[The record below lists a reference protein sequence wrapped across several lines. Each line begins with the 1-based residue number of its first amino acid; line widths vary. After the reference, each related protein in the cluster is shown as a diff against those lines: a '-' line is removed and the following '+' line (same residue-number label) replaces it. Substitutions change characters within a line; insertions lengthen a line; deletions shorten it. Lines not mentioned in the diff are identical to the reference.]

1 LIDKKTNSYYIAALS
16 AFVIW
21 GMFSFALKPLK
32 GYQSMDILFYR
43 VFFAA
48 MILIVYSFFFNKNKM
63 KANYQKFIALP
74 KNEKLSTIK
83 LTLFGGALLTANW
96 FVFIF
101 VINQISIKSAAY
113 AYLVCP
119 ILTTLFAFIII
130 KEKLLKHQWFAV
142 AISISSIVILAIY
155 NFNDL
160 MFSMIVAVSYALYLV
175 SQRKNTNIDKL
186 PILMFQMIFSA
197 ILLLPFYPYYS
208 GPTPTQEVFYVLI
221 LVIAIVFTIVPLLL
235 NLYAIEGLP
244 SSTVGILLYINPI
257 LNFIVAVVYFNEKTY
272 WYQWLSYT
280 LVGVSILVFNKHIL
294 FNRKQEII

>member
-1 LIDKKTNSYYIAALS
+1 LNDKKTNSYYIAALS

-48 MILIVYSFFFNKNKM
+48 MILIVYSFFFNKNRM

-294 FNRKQEII
+294 FKRKQEII

>member
-1 LIDKKTNSYYIAALS
+1 MIDKKTNSYYIAALS

>member
-1 LIDKKTNSYYIAALS
+1 LNDKKTNSYYVAALS

-32 GYQSMDILFYR
+32 VYQSIDILFYR

-63 KANYQKFIALP
+63 KANYQKFISLP
-74 KNEKLSTIK
+74 KNEKLTTIK

-101 VINQISIKSAAY
+101 VINQISIKAAAY

-130 KEKLLKHQWFAV
+130 KEKLLKHQWVAV
-142 AISISSIVILAIY
+142 AISIASIVILAIY

-208 GPTPTQEVFYVLI
+208 GPTPVQEVFYVLI

>member
-1 LIDKKTNSYYIAALS
+1 
-16 AFVIW
+16 
-21 GMFSFALKPLK
+21 MFSFALKPLK
-32 GYQSMDILFYR
+32 VYQSIDILFYR

-63 KANYQKFIALP
+63 KANYQKFISLP
-74 KNEKLSTIK
+74 KNEKLTTIK

-101 VINQISIKSAAY
+101 VINQISIKAAAY

-130 KEKLLKHQWFAV
+130 KEKLLKHQWVAV
-142 AISISSIVILAIY
+142 AISIASIVILAIY

-208 GPTPTQEVFYVLI
+208 GPTPVQEVFYVLI

-294 FNRKQEII
+294 FNKKQEII

>member
-1 LIDKKTNSYYIAALS
+1 MNDKKTNSYYVAALS

-32 GYQSMDILFYR
+32 VYQSIDILFYR

-63 KANYQKFIALP
+63 KANYQKFISLP
-74 KNEKLSTIK
+74 KNEKLTTIK

-101 VINQISIKSAAY
+101 VINQISIKAAAY

-130 KEKLLKHQWFAV
+130 KEKLLKHQWVAV
-142 AISISSIVILAIY
+142 AISIASIVILAIY

-208 GPTPTQEVFYVLI
+208 GPTPVQEVFYVLI

>member
-1 LIDKKTNSYYIAALS
+1 LNDKKTNSYYIAALS

-74 KNEKLSTIK
+74 KNEKLTTIK
-83 LTLFGGALLTANW
+83 LSLFGGALLTANW

-101 VINQISIKSAAY
+101 VINQISIKAAAY

-142 AISISSIVILAIY
+142 VISISSIVILAIY

-160 MFSMIVAVSYALYLV
+160 MFSMIVAVSYDLYLV

-208 GPTPTQEVFYVLI
+208 GPTPTQDVFYVLI

-257 LNFIVAVVYFNEKTY
+257 LNFIVADLLFIFCNLFMRYFPSN
-272 WYQWLSYT
+272 
-280 LVGVSILVFNKHIL
+280 I
-294 FNRKQEII
+294 

>member
-1 LIDKKTNSYYIAALS
+1 MNDKKTNSYYIAALS

-48 MILIVYSFFFNKNKM
+48 MILIVYSFFFNKNRM

-294 FNRKQEII
+294 FKRKQEII

>member
-1 LIDKKTNSYYIAALS
+1 MNDKKTNSYYVAALS

-32 GYQSMDILFYR
+32 VYQSIDILFYR

-63 KANYQKFIALP
+63 KANYQKFISLP
-74 KNEKLSTIK
+74 KNEKLTTIK

-101 VINQISIKSAAY
+101 VINQISIKAAAY

-130 KEKLLKHQWFAV
+130 KEKLLKHQWVAV
-142 AISISSIVILAIY
+142 AISIASIVILAIY

-208 GPTPTQEVFYVLI
+208 GPTPVQEVFYVLI

-294 FNRKQEII
+294 FNKKQEII

>member
-1 LIDKKTNSYYIAALS
+1 
-16 AFVIW
+16 
-21 GMFSFALKPLK
+21 
-32 GYQSMDILFYR
+32 
-43 VFFAA
+43 
-48 MILIVYSFFFNKNKM
+48 M
-63 KANYQKFIALP
+63 KANYQKFIALH

-101 VINQISIKSAAY
+101 VINQISIKAAAY

-130 KEKLLKHQWFAV
+130 KEKLLKHQWVAV
-142 AISISSIVILAIY
+142 AISIASIVILAIY

-208 GPTPTQEVFYVLI
+208 GPTPTQDVFYVLI
-221 LVIAIVFTIVPLLL
+221 LVIAVVFTIVPLLL

>member
-1 LIDKKTNSYYIAALS
+1 MNDKKTNSYYVAALS

-32 GYQSMDILFYR
+32 GYQSIDILFYR

-48 MILIVYSFFFNKNKM
+48 LILIVYSFFFNKNKM
-63 KANYQKFIALP
+63 KANYQKFISLP
-74 KNEKLSTIK
+74 KNEKLITIK

-101 VINQISIKSAAY
+101 VINQISIKAAAY

-130 KEKLLKHQWFAV
+130 KEKLLKHQWVAV
-142 AISISSIVILAIY
+142 AISIASIVILAIY

-208 GPTPTQEVFYVLI
+208 GPMPTQEVFYVLI
-221 LVIAIVFTIVPLLL
+221 LVIAIIFTIVPLLL

-294 FNRKQEII
+294 FNKKQEII